1 MAPSRD
7 ASRPFGEWNEGR
19 VVCKGTVIQHW
30 LNGEKVMDFDYTDP
44 RWKEEVDLLRIRGAD
59 LAARG
64 GQLWLQDHG
73 APVWFRSVRMRAI
86 PPEEKLERSDFTPMP
101 VPPAA
106 LEKENA
112 RVRQMLEKTKDK
124 KR

>member
-1 MAPSRD
+1 M
-7 ASRPFGEWNEGR
+7 
-19 VVCKGTVIQHW
+19 CKGTVIQHW